1 MKTISLYQVYDNV
14 GQTMIT
20 QPIPCA
26 NNLVAA
32 LGFYNSYILE
42 KDKNKN
48 PFQYKALDLIR
59 LATFEVDDIGTW
71 SKPTTFE
78 WSCSGADIKQFI
90 SSEMASKGVDDFF
103 EAENIDEEEKE

>member
-1 MKTISLYQVYDNV
+1 MKTISLYQVFDNV

-32 LGFYNSYILE
+32 LGFYNSYIKE
-42 KDKNKN
+42 KDKTKN
-48 PFQYKALDLIR
+48 PYQYKALDLVR
-59 LATFEVDDIGTW
+59 VASFEVDDIGTW

-78 WSCSGADIKQFI
+78 WECSGADIKQFI
-90 SSEMASKGVDDFF
+90 SSEMASRGVDDFF
-103 EAENIDEEEKE
+103 DAEDEGD